1 MEIIH
6 MERQRRSR
14 QQHQTREEQQRGR
27 AGAPSTSLVTPVWQL
42 CWEGRL
48 DEVRAALAKGRNV
61 NSSKG
66 NTTGLM
72 GALSNHHNSTVRL
85 LLEQP
90 TVDLNGTDTLGKT
103 ALHQVTITRFAYKSQ
118 YCTRQPRATMLRE

>member
-1 MEIIH
+1 MEIIR
-6 MERQRRSR
+6 MERQRRRR
-14 QQHQTREEQQRGR
+14 QQHQTREEQQRDR

-66 NTTGLM
+66 NRTGLM

-90 TVDLNGTDTLGKT
+90 TVDLNGADALGKT
-103 ALHQVTITRFAYKSQ
+103 ALHQVTITRFA
-118 YCTRQPRATMLRE
+118 

>member
-1 MEIIH
+1 
-6 MERQRRSR
+6 MERQERNGKQAKVGSSRSP
-14 QQHQTREEQQRGR
+14 TR
-27 AGAPSTSLVTPVWQL
+27 VTPVWQL
-42 CWEGRL
+42 CWDGRL

-90 TVDLNGTDTLGKT
+90 TVDLNGADALGKT
-103 ALHQVTITRFAYKSQ
+103 ALHQVTITRFA
-118 YCTRQPRATMLRE
+118 

>member
-1 MEIIH
+1 MEIIRI
-6 MERQRRSR
+6 ERQRRSR
-14 QQHQTREEQQRGR
+14 QHQTREEQQRGR
-27 AGAPSTSLVTPVWQL
+27 AAAPSTRVTPVWQL

-48 DEVRAALAKGRNV
+48 DEVRAALTKGRNV